1 MRKAAPSLA
10 TLVFVAALL
19 AIFVYPSHILAA
31 DGDQQIANLGT
42 CKLAGKRQIDDC
54 HLGYRTWGTLNADSS
69 NAILFPSWFSGHS
82 SDIAGFVGT
91 DKMIDP
97 AKFFLVAVDA
107 LGDGVSSSP
116 SNSENQHATRF
127 PPVTIGDMVDAEYRL
142 ATEVLH
148 LKHLHA
154 VMGLSMGGMQTFEW
168 MVRYPAFMDVAV
180 PIVGSPRL
188 TSYDLLL
195 WQAELEA
202 AQDDPLFQGGNYS
215 QTPKLPLVQ
224 FIHQMNVTT
233 PAHYARTTPRDDYE
247 KAQQGYYT
255 KGILPFDA
263 NDWVAQLEAMIHH
276 DVADGGSLENAAKK
290 VKAKVF
296 VVVAAQD
303 HMVNP
308 QPALDFA
315 PLIHARTLILESDC
329 GHLSPGCE
337 SAKLYPAVRGFLE
350 GQQ

>member
-1 MRKAAPSLA
+1 MPILLLLFTA
-10 TLVFVAALL
+10 VAII
-19 AIFVYPSHILAA
+19 AIPGRASAA
-31 DGDQQIANLGT
+31 DGDQQIAQLGT
-42 CKLAGKRQIDDC
+42 CKLASGRAIEDC
-54 HLGYRTWGTLNADSS
+54 RIGYRTWGTLNAQQS
-69 NAILFPSWFSGHS
+69 NAILFPTWFSGNS
-82 SDIAGFVGT
+82 SNLANFVGT
-91 DKMIDP
+91 DKIIDP
-97 AKFFLVAVDA
+97 AKFFLIAVDA

-127 PPVTIGDMVDAEYRL
+127 PHITIADMVDAEYRL

-154 VMGLSMGGMQTFEW
+154 VMGVSMGGMQTFEW
-168 MVRYPAFMDVAV
+168 MVKYPAFMDLAV

-202 AQDDPLFQGGNYS
+202 AQDDPLYQGGNYA
-215 QTPKLPLVQ
+215 QAPKLPLVE
-224 FIHQMNVTT
+224 FIHTMNVST
-233 PAHYARTTPRDDYE
+233 PEHYARTVSRDDYE
-247 KAQQGYYT
+247 QKQEEYYT

-276 DVADGGSLENAAKK
+276 DVGHGGSLEAAAKK
-290 VKAKVF
+290 VKARVL
-296 VVVAAQD
+296 VVAAAQD

-308 QPALDFA
+308 QPALVFA
-315 PLIHARTLILESDC
+315 PLIHAQTLVLDSDC

-337 SAKLYPAVRGFLE
+337 AAKMNPAVKAFLE
-350 GQQ
+350 DRH